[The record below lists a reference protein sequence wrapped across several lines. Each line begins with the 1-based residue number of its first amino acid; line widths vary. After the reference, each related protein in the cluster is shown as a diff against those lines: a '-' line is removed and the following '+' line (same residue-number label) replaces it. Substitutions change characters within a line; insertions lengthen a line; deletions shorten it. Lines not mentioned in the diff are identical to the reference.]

1 MNAGDAADQV
11 VRQVEK
17 MMRSNERASR
27 EVRLSKV
34 YGNFYK
40 HDHS

>member
-11 VRQVEK
+11 LRQVEK

-27 EVRLSKV
+27 DARLSKV
-34 YGNFYK
+34 INFK
-40 HDHS
+40 KMQAL